1 MIYLDFAASTPVLPE
16 VMEAMRPWFTDY
28 YANPSSS
35 HQMGRQAAEAIEKAR
50 ATIADEIGAYPSEII
65 FTSGAT
71 ESNNLAIKGIALAN
85 RDKGRHIITSSIEH
99 KCVLAI
105 CAYLEKEGFE
115 VTYVDPDQEGV
126 IHPEKVKEALRSDT
140 ILVSIHHVN
149 NELGTIQ
156 PIEQIGAL
164 CLDRGIPFHTD
175 AAQSFGKLDIDVDD
189 LNIDFMSVSGHKIY
203 GPKGI
208 GALYIRNV
216 RETRITPVIHGAGQ
230 ELGLRGGTMATPL
243 IVGLSTAVA
252 AFNRGTYENRCA
264 KILNSLY
271 SHKASLNY
279 RINGSD
285 NRVNNILSVTFPN
298 LDADLFTN
306 NFKNEFSLSK
316 GSACTSLTIAPS
328 HVLENIG
335 LSRGDSEKTFRLS
348 FGYFQD
354 SMDLEELAK
363 NINYHYK
370 SIKNT

>member
-16 VMEAMRPWFTDY
+16 VMEAMKPWFTDY

-35 HQMGRQAAEAIEKAR
+35 HQMGRQAAEAIEQAR
-50 ATIADEIGAYPSEII
+50 ATVADEIGAYPSEII

-115 VTYVDPDQEGV
+115 VTYVDPDLEGV
-126 IHPEKVKEALRSDT
+126 IHPEMIKEALRPDT
-140 ILVSIHHVN
+140 ILVSVHHVN

-189 LNIDFMSVSGHKIY
+189 LNIDLMSVSGHKIY
-203 GPKGI
+203 GPKGV

-216 RETRITPVIHGAGQ
+216 RETKITPVIHGAGQ

-243 IVGLSTAVA
+243 IVGLQA
-252 AFNRGTYENRCA
+252 ALIHITPQNINYKELELT
-264 KILNSLY
+264 
-271 SHKASLNY
+271 HKFIETSINEFDGW
-279 RINGSD
+279 INGCS
-285 NRVNNILSVTFPN
+285 NKISQIISITFPN
-298 LDADLFTN
+298 IESSYFLN
-306 NFKNEFSLSK
+306 KFKNYYSVSQ
-316 GSACTSLTIAPS
+316 GSACSSLIIEPS
-328 HVLENIG
+328 HVLKNIG
-335 LSRGDSEKTFRLS
+335 LSRSNAESTFRIS
-348 FGYFQD
+348 
-354 SMDLEELAK
+354 
-363 NINYHYK
+363 IN
-370 SIKNT
+370 KNTSTEVLQRFFYDISKTGIKQ

>member
-35 HQMGRQAAEAIEKAR
+35 HQMGRQAAEAIEQAR

-126 IHPEKVKEALRSDT
+126 IHPEKVKEALRPDT
-140 ILVSIHHVN
+140 TLVSIHHVN

-156 PIEQIGAL
+156 PIEEIGAL

-175 AAQSFGKLDIDVDD
+175 AAQSFGKLDIDIDD
-189 LNIDFMSVSGHKIY
+189 LNIDLMSVSGHKIY

-216 RETRITPVIHGAGQ
+216 RETKITPIIHGAGQ

-243 IVGLSTAVA
+243 IIGLSEALVQIKKNHILLSERNYSDELLTLFSELEIKTNGSRKKIA
-252 AFNRGTYENRCA
+252 N
-264 KILNSLY
+264 ILNLTIKELDAHSLF
-271 SHKASLNY
+271 NQ
-279 RINGSD
+279 GSS
-285 NRVNNILSVTFPN
+285 ILSVSN
-298 LDADLFTN
+298 A
-306 NFKNEFSLSK
+306 
-316 GSACTSLTIAPS
+316 SACSSFSVEPS
-328 HVLENIG
+328 HVLRRLG
-335 LSRGDSEKTFRLS
+335 LSRDDSEKSLRIS
-348 FGYFQD
+348 F
-354 SMDLEELAK
+354 SHLTSLK
-363 NINYHYK
+363 NIKLAFEIISK
-370 SIKNT
+370 SIKNER

>member
-1 MIYLDFAASTPVLPE
+1 MIYLDFAASTPVIPE

-50 ATIADEIGAYPSEII
+50 TTIADEIGAYPSEII

-85 RDKGRHIITSSIEH
+85 RDKGCHIITSSIEH
-99 KCVLAI
+99 KCILAI

-126 IHPEKVKEALRSDT
+126 IHPEKVKEALRPDT

-189 LNIDFMSVSGHKIY
+189 LNIDLMSVSGHKIY
-203 GPKGI
+203 GPKGV

-216 RETRITPVIHGAGQ
+216 REAKITPVIHGAGQ

-243 IVGLSTAVA
+243 IVGFSSSINISKKHYAKLAKNN
-252 AFNRGTYENRCA
+252 NRQIFKESMQGKFDFIVNSNQACMH
-264 KILNSLY
+264 ILNISVPIL
-271 SHKASLNY
+271 
-279 RINGSD
+279 D
-285 NRVNNILSVTFPN
+285 TNR
-298 LDADLFTN
+298 LFTYYN
-306 NFKNEFSLSK
+306 NSLSLSK
-316 GSACTSLTIAPS
+316 GSACSSLTIEPS
-328 HVLENIG
+328 HVLKSIG
-335 LSRGDSEKTFRLS
+335 LNSYLSEKSLRIS
-348 FGYFQD
+348 FGIDTNNETIKETVSIISD
-354 SMDLEELAK
+354 SC
-363 NINYHYK
+363 NFF
-370 SIKNT
+370 

>member
-16 VMEAMRPWFTDY
+16 VMEAMKPWFTDY

-35 HQMGRQAAEAIEKAR
+35 HQMGRQAAEAIEQAR
-50 ATIADEIGAYPSEII
+50 VTIADEIGAYPSEII

-126 IHPEKVKEALRSDT
+126 IHPEKIKEALRPDT
-140 ILVSIHHVN
+140 ILVSVHHVN
-149 NELGTIQ
+149 NELGTMQ

-189 LNIDFMSVSGHKIY
+189 LNIDLMSVSGHKIY
-203 GPKGI
+203 GPKGV
-208 GALYIRNV
+208 GALYIRNA

-243 IVGLSTAVA
+243 ITGFAEAIKYSKKNYLHLSESNYNSMLTSTIADRCN
-252 AFNRGTYENRCA
+252 FITNCSEPISSILSITFPNLQTSKLFSFYENDFCLSQGSACSSISIEPSYVLKRIGLFSDLA
-264 KILNSLY
+264 NKTLRISFGYSINEKSISEFSKAILNSLE
-271 SHKASLNY
+271 
-279 RINGSD
+279 
-285 NRVNNILSVTFPN
+285 T
-298 LDADLFTN
+298 
-306 NFKNEFSLSK
+306 
-316 GSACTSLTIAPS
+316 
-328 HVLENIG
+328 
-335 LSRGDSEKTFRLS
+335 
-348 FGYFQD
+348 
-354 SMDLEELAK
+354 
-363 NINYHYK
+363 
-370 SIKNT
+370 

>member
-16 VMEAMRPWFTDY
+16 VMEAMKPWFTDY

-35 HQMGRQAAEAIEKAR
+35 HQMGRQAAEAIEQAR
-50 ATIADEIGAYPSEII
+50 VTIADEIGAYPSEII

-105 CAYLEKEGFE
+105 CAYLEKEGFQ

-126 IHPEKVKEALRSDT
+126 IHPEKIKEALRPDT
-140 ILVSIHHVN
+140 ILVSVHHVN

-175 AAQSFGKLDIDVDD
+175 AAQSFGKLDVDVDD
-189 LNIDFMSVSGHKIY
+189 LNIDLMSISGHKIY

-216 RETRITPVIHGAGQ
+216 RETKITPVIHGAGQ

-243 IVGLSTAVA
+243 IVGFEKAISCDKPNISMISDYTKRRLIA
-252 AFNRGTYENRCA
+252 RDC
-264 KILNSLY
+264 ILNGGQNVA
-271 SHKASLNY
+271 SHI
-279 RINGSD
+279 INVTIQ
-285 NRVNNILSVTFPN
+285 NLEVNTLIPQTQGQL
-298 LDADLFTN
+298 
-306 NFKNEFSLSK
+306 SLSQ
-316 GSACTSLTIAPS
+316 GSACSSLSIEPS
-328 HVLENIG
+328 HVLARIGINSSNSERTLRISLDDSITKDNIDFLIKKLAMH
-335 LSRGDSEKTFRLS
+335 LS
-348 FGYFQD
+348 
-354 SMDLEELAK
+354 
-363 NINYHYK
+363 
-370 SIKNT
+370 